1 MPKKKKEKPS
11 LSRIATGAFSRTFAI
26 GKMTVEAAAKG
37 VFEVASATLSGGDG
51 RSIGQRLLASQI
63 QVLAK
68 EFGKLKGSLMKAGQ
82 MLSVYGEHF
91 LPPEIN
97 SHLKQLQ
104 KDSPPVAWAA
114 MEKALRRQLT
124 SEVLATLDIEKE
136 AWGAASIGQV
146 HRARRKGSTAE
157 SLATWDICL
166 KIQYPGIDRVIESD
180 LKVLRSIFSVLK
192 LLPRSSQTDSIFE
205 EIRSMLKREVDYDR
219 EAEATVEYGEL
230 VGADARYVV
239 PNVFAEL
246 SNRRVLATSFEE
258 GVALDSEEVRAISQE
273 RRNALGAAA
282 LDLFLKEFFQWAFMQ
297 TDPHFG
303 NYRVRLRQA
312 SGEYDQL
319 ILLDFGAVRRF
330 PKSFLDPYYAM
341 VKSAKDNDRL
351 EFDAACQRLQL
362 IPEGAPEP
370 LKDGLWD
377 LARMIMEPFLEHP
390 PFPESAPWFKANGC
404 YDWGN
409 TDLPRRVSRRLTTLI
424 LNTGINPPPKE
435 FVFLD
440 RKLTGVFIF
449 LHHLRAVVPS
459 RAILESN
466 MPAT

>member
-1 MPKKKKEKPS
+1 MAKKKPEKPS

-26 GKMTVEAAAKG
+26 GKMTIEAAAKG
-37 VFEVASATLSGGDG
+37 AFEVATATLSGGDG
-51 RSIGQRLLASQI
+51 RSIGQRLLESQI

-97 SHLKQLQ
+97 FHLKQLQ

-114 MEKALRRQLT
+114 MEKAIRRQLAP
-124 SEVLATLDIEKE
+124 EVLATLDIEE
-136 AWGAASIGQV
+136 ESWGAASIGQV
-146 HRARRKGSTAE
+146 HRARRKGTTAE
-157 SLATWDICL
+157 RQATWDICL

-192 LLPRSSQTDSIFE
+192 LLPRSSQTDAIFE
-205 EIRSMLKREVDYDR
+205 EIRAMLKREVDYER
-219 EAEATVEYGEL
+219 EAEATVEYSEL
-230 VGADARYVV
+230 VGGDPRYVV
-239 PNVFAEL
+239 PRIFPDL
-246 SNRRVLATSFEE
+246 STRRILATTFEE
-258 GVALDSEEVRAISQE
+258 GVALDSDEVRSLSQE

-282 LDLFLKEFFQWAFMQ
+282 LDLFLKEFYQWAFMQ

-303 NYRVRLRQA
+303 NYRVRL
-312 SGEYDQL
+312 SKKPGEHDQL

-330 PKSFLDPYYAM
+330 PKSFLNPYYAM
-341 VKSAKDNDRL
+341 VKSAKDDDRR
-351 EFDAACQRLQL
+351 EFDISCRLL
-362 IPEGAPEP
+362 ELLPEDASEP
-370 LKDGLWD
+370 LKEGLWD

-409 TDLPRRVSRRLTTLI
+409 TDLPKRVSKRLTTLI
-424 LNTGINPPPKE
+424 LKTGINPPPKE

-449 LHHLRAVVPS
+449 LHHLGAVVPS

-466 MPAT
+466 LPTT